1 MPFQCFVGTILLPSQ
16 LQSVPVME
24 SGSTDSQSLA
34 LKYFILCYNIP
45 EAVCLRKKERKK
57 GRREEGKKGRKRERK
72 NSQSTASNY
81 LHKANRNVN
90 IGGFPGLL
98 VSCNT

>member
-45 EAVCLRKKERKK
+45 ETVCLRKKERK
-57 GRREEGKKGRKRERK
+57 EEGKKGRKEEREK
-72 NSQSTASNY
+72 EKTP
-81 LHKANRNVN
+81 KAQLQ
-90 IGGFPGLL
+90 IIYIKQ
-98 VSCNT
+98 TEM

>member
-45 EAVCLRKKERKK
+45 ETVCLRKKERK
-57 GRREEGKKGRKRERK
+57 EEGKKGRKEERTIMIK
-72 NSQSTASNY
+72 SLGNLKSTQM
-81 LHKANRNVN
+81 KET
-90 IGGFPGLL
+90 IKK
-98 VSCNT
+98 